1 MTFTN
6 YYDFC
11 ENAEY
16 FKKKYKN
23 VEKTRTT
30 QLENAYRKCWQ
41 DYVYNLK
48 IRYIFKNL
56 IWDYLN
62 DSIDLEQ
69 LKIYYE

>member
-1 MTFTN
+1 M
-6 YYDFC
+6 
-11 ENAEY
+11 ASIKIL
-16 FKKKYKN
+16 KKRLEIKN
-23 VEKTRTT
+23 T

-48 IRYIFKNL
+48 IRFVFKNL